1 MESVRS
7 AHVLCVGSIALD
19 HVVALD
25 TPLTVGMTR
34 GRQANHVQTAPPPFD
49 PDQHGPARTDEAW
62 TAAGAL
68 AAAAERQP
76 AELGV
81 MARRREL
88 RGIEGQAGAACAVLI
103 HSKKRSNQPQLPQ
116 TNEWPQRCA
125 VSNDSS
131 VAQPRT
137 RKVAAQYGCRRP
149 LPATSPHRS
158 KPYWAV

>member
-62 TAAGAL
+62 TAAGPWL
-68 AAAAERQP
+68 LQP
-76 AELGV
+76 
-81 MARRREL
+81 
-88 RGIEGQAGAACAVLI
+88 RGSRLNSAYWPGAASYAGLRVRQAPRCAVRI
-103 HSKKRSNQPQLPQ
+103 HSKKRSTQPQLPQ
-116 TNEWPQRCA
+116 TN
-125 VSNDSS
+125 V
-131 VAQPRT
+131 
-137 RKVAAQYGCRRP
+137 
-149 LPATSPHRS
+149 
-158 KPYWAV
+158 